1 MHRWAEEDFT
11 GGEKDEAA
19 SMRASPLSRRGKEC
33 PVAWRGTARLVWPSD
48 GEGTREV
55 RRQEE
60 MREEKNGRWLGGKG
74 AVLNRV
80 CWRRGGIASRALP
93 EALCSCAGE
102 RSRGI
107 FHEWRR
113 PSRGETKWNRL
124 TSSVFSAT
132 FQSSRSG
139 STTQT
144 GRPQQSPRLKQR

>member
-33 PVAWRGTARLVWPSD
+33 PVAWRGTARLAWPSD

-60 MREEKNGRWLGGKG
+60 MREEKNGRWLGRKG
-74 AVLNRV
+74 AGLNRA
-80 CWRRGGIASRALP
+80 CWRRGGTASRALP

-107 FHEWRR
+107 FQEWRR
-113 PSRGETKWNRL
+113 PSRGETKCSPR
-124 TSSVFSAT
+124 VFFSAR
-132 FQSSRSG
+132 FQSSRSD